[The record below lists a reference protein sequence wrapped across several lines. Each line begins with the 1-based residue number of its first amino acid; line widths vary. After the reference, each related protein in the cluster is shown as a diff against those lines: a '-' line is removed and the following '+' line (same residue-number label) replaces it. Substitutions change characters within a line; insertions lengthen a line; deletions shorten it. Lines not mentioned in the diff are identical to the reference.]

1 VGGKKDINVQGGM
14 IKMLQVVKN
23 VDTKTGE
30 VFGQKEKY
38 IADVLNEDGYKVPVH
53 KLGAKLF
60 ADVAFPADMTDAE
73 IGKMAR
79 LAKLMI
85 ADSNMLGYRTRAG
98 IKAYTECEIIQIIHL
113 SKKRGREFIQKMLSL
128 KVMQRSTRKYGEI
141 EQDEYYVN
149 PAYFFAGRRISMNL
163 YLLFREALDLILPAW
178 VKKEFW
184 RSAKEQA
191 RPEPRISEGDGG

>member
-1 VGGKKDINVQGGM
+1 
-14 IKMLQVVKN
+14 MLQTIKS
-23 VDTKTGE
+23 VDSKTGE
-30 VFGQKEKY
+30 VFSQKEKY
-38 IADVLNEDGYKVPVH
+38 VADVLNEDGYKVPVH

-85 ADSNMLGYRTRAG
+85 ADSNMLGYRTRTG
-98 IKAYTECEIIQIIHL
+98 IKAYTEDQIIEIIHL
-113 SKKRGREFIQKMLSL
+113 SRKRGREFTQKMLRL
-128 KVMQRSTRKYGEI
+128 KVMQCSTRKYGDI
-141 EQDEYYVN
+141 EQDEYYIN

-163 YLLFREALDLILPAW
+163 YLLFREALDPILPGW

-184 RSAKEQA
+184 KSVKEQMKPSIRA
-191 RPEPRISEGDGG
+191 MDGGGG